1 MTNYKIDI
9 IFASIVTL
17 LCTLLL
23 VVLVWGNDKGS
34 TVEVSLLQGT
44 PSHSV
49 ATDKQC
55 DAMYHAEYIARHT
68 PAHRG
73 IVQSIKRASCPW

>member
-1 MTNYKIDI
+1 MTNYQIDKA
-9 IFASIVTL
+9 FAWTMTVLAVGLMIAL
-17 LCTLLL
+17 LGMAWTSDAGATTEVGLL
-23 VVLVWGNDKGS
+23 N
-34 TVEVSLLQGT
+34 GT
-44 PSHSV
+44 HASN
-49 ATDKQC
+49 AQC

>member
-1 MTNYKIDI
+1 MTNHQIDVA
-9 IFASIVTL
+9 FASVVTF
-17 LCTLLL
+17 LCTLLA
-23 VVLVWGNDKGS
+23 VVLLWQVWGSDAGS
-34 TVEVSLLQGT
+34 ATEVRLLQGT
-44 PSHSV
+44 PASN
-49 ATDKQC
+49 AQC

>member
-44 PSHSV
+44 YASD
-49 ATDKQC
+49 AQC